1 MINIKKLKVSVEE
14 KEILKGINLEIP
26 EGEVHA
32 IMGRNGSGKSTLANT
47 LAGNEKFEVTDEKF
61 EVTDGSIHMDGV
73 DITEMS
79 PENRSLNGIFVCF
92 QYPVAIPGVSMAY
105 FLRAAINAHLENQ
118 GKEEMDA
125 LEFLNQSKEILKK
138 LTLDD
143 SFLKRSINDGFS
155 GGEKKKS
162 EIFQLLSL
170 NPKFAI
176 LDETDSGLDIDAL
189 KIVAD
194 GVKEFNGNK
203 NSTLIITHYER
214 LLEYIN
220 PDVVHVMI
228 DGKIVQS
235 GDMELARQVEEKG
248 YSWLVK

>member
-1 MINIKKLKVSVEE
+1 MIKIKNLQVSIDE
-14 KEILKGINLEIP
+14 KDILKGIDLEIP
-26 EGEVHA
+26 KGEVHA

-47 LAGNEKFEVTDEKF
+47 IAGNEKYEVKN
-61 EVTDGSIHMDGV
+61 GSIHMNNI

-79 PENRSLNGIFVCF
+79 VENRALSGIFVCF

-105 FLRAAINAHLENQ
+105 FMRASINAHFEHQ

-125 LEFLNQSKEILKK
+125 VEFLNKSKKILNE
-138 LTLDD
+138 LNLDD

-162 EIFQLLSL
+162 EILQLLCL

-189 KIVAD
+189 KTVAD
-194 GVKEFNGNK
+194 GVNKFNSK
-203 NSTLIITHYER
+203 DNSTLIITHYER
-214 LLEYIN
+214 LLQYIN
-220 PDVVHVMI
+220 PDVVHVMV
-228 DGKIVQS
+228 DGKIKKS
-235 GDMELARQVEEKG
+235 GDMSLAKEVEKKG
-248 YSWLVK
+248 YSWLLK

>member
-1 MINIKKLKVSVEE
+1 MIKIKNLQVSIDE
-14 KEILKGINLEIP
+14 KDILKGIDLEIP
-26 EGEVHA
+26 KGEVHA

-47 LAGNEKFEVTDEKF
+47 LAGNEKFEVKN
-61 EVTDGSIHMDGV
+61 GSIHMNDV

-79 PENRSLNGIFVCF
+79 VENRALSGIFVCF

-105 FLRAAINAHLENQ
+105 FLRAAINAHFEHQ

-125 LEFLNQSKEILKK
+125 VEFLNKSKKILSE
-138 LTLDD
+138 LNLDD

-162 EIFQLLSL
+162 EILQLLAL

-189 KIVAD
+189 KTVAN
-194 GVKEFNGNK
+194 GVNKFNSKN

-220 PDVVHVMI
+220 PDVVHVMV
-228 DGKIVQS
+228 DGKIKKS
-235 GDMELARQVEEKG
+235 GDMSLAKEVEKKG
-248 YSWLVK
+248 YSWLLK

>member
-1 MINIKKLKVSVEE
+1 MIKIKNLQVSIDE
-14 KEILKGINLEIP
+14 KDILKGIDLEIP
-26 EGEVHA
+26 QGEVHA

-47 LAGNEKFEVTDEKF
+47 IAGNEKYEVKN
-61 EVTDGSIHMDGV
+61 GSIHMNNI

-79 PENRSLNGIFVCF
+79 VENRALSGIFVCF

-105 FLRAAINAHLENQ
+105 FLRASINAHFEHQ

-125 LEFLNQSKEILKK
+125 VEFLNKSKKILSE
-138 LTLDD
+138 LNLDD

-162 EIFQLLSL
+162 EILQLLAL

-189 KIVAD
+189 KTVAN
-194 GVKEFNGNK
+194 GVNKFNSKN

-220 PDVVHVMI
+220 PDVVHVMV
-228 DGKIVQS
+228 DGKIKKS
-235 GDMELARQVEEKG
+235 GDMSLAKEVEKKG
-248 YSWLVK
+248 YSWLLK

>member
-1 MINIKKLKVSVEE
+1 MIKIKKLKVSVEE
-14 KEILKGINLEIP
+14 KDILKEINLEIP
-26 EGEVHA
+26 KGEVHA
-32 IMGRNGSGKSTLANT
+32 IMGRNGSGKSTLANA
-47 LAGNEKFEVTDEKF
+47 LAGNEKFEVKS
-61 EVTDGSIHMDGV
+61 GSIYMNDV

-79 PENRSLNGIFVCF
+79 AENRALSGIFVCF

-105 FLRAAINAHLENQ
+105 FLRAAINAHFEHQ

-125 LEFLNQSKEILKK
+125 VEFLNKSKKILSE
-138 LTLDD
+138 LNLDD

-162 EIFQLLSL
+162 EILQLLSL

-189 KIVAD
+189 KTVAD
-194 GVKEFNGNK
+194 GVNKFNSK
-203 NSTLIITHYER
+203 DNSTLIITHYER
-214 LLEYIN
+214 LLEYIK

-228 DGKIVQS
+228 DGKIKKS
-235 GDMELARQVEEKG
+235 GDMGLAREVEKKG
-248 YSWLVK
+248 YSWLLK

>member
-1 MINIKKLKVSVEE
+1 MIDIKNLKVSVEE

-47 LAGNEKFEVTDEKF
+47 LAGNEKFEVTD
-61 EVTDGSIHMDGV
+61 GSIHMNGL

-138 LTLDD
+138 LNLDD

-194 GVKEFNGNK
+194 GVKEFNGKK

-228 DGKIVQS
+228 DGKIVKS

-248 YSWLVK
+248 YSWLAK

>member
-1 MINIKKLKVSVEE
+1 MIKIKKLKVSVEE
-14 KEILKGINLEIP
+14 KDILKEINLEIP
-26 EGEVHA
+26 KGEVHA
-32 IMGRNGSGKSTLANT
+32 IMGRNGSGKSTLANA
-47 LAGNEKFEVTDEKF
+47 LAGNEKFEVKS
-61 EVTDGSIHMDGV
+61 GSIYMNDV

-79 PENRSLNGIFVCF
+79 AENRALSGIFVCF

-105 FLRAAINAHLENQ
+105 FLRAAINAHFEHQ

-125 LEFLNQSKEILKK
+125 VEFLNKSKKILSE
-138 LTLDD
+138 LNLDD

-162 EIFQLLSL
+162 EILQLLSL

-189 KIVAD
+189 KTVAD
-194 GVKEFNGNK
+194 GVNKFNSK
-203 NSTLIITHYER
+203 DNSTLIITHYER
-214 LLEYIN
+214 LLEYIK

-228 DGKIVQS
+228 DGKIKKS
-235 GDMELARQVEEKG
+235 GDMSLAQEVEKKG
-248 YSWLVK
+248 YSWLLK

>member
-1 MINIKKLKVSVEE
+1 MIKIKNLQVSIDE
-14 KEILKGINLEIP
+14 KDILKGIDLEIP
-26 EGEVHA
+26 KGEVHA

-47 LAGNEKFEVTDEKF
+47 LAGNEKFEVKN
-61 EVTDGSIHMDGV
+61 GSIHMNDV

-79 PENRSLNGIFVCF
+79 VENRALSGIFVCF

-105 FLRAAINAHLENQ
+105 FLRASINAHFEHQ

-125 LEFLNQSKEILKK
+125 VEFLNKSKKILNE
-138 LTLDD
+138 LNLDD

-162 EIFQLLSL
+162 EILQLLCL

-189 KIVAD
+189 KTVAN
-194 GVKEFNGNK
+194 GVNKFNSK
-203 NSTLIITHYER
+203 DNSTLIITHYER
-214 LLEYIN
+214 LLQYIN
-220 PDVVHVMI
+220 PDVVHVMV
-228 DGKIVQS
+228 DGKIKKS
-235 GDMELARQVEEKG
+235 GDMSLAKEVEKKG
-248 YSWLVK
+248 YSWLLK

>member
-1 MINIKKLKVSVEE
+1 MIDIKNLKVSVEE

-47 LAGNEKFEVTDEKF
+47 LAGNEKFEVTD
-61 EVTDGSIHMDGV
+61 GSIHMNGL

-138 LTLDD
+138 LNLDD

-220 PDVVHVMI
+220 PDVVHIMI
-228 DGKIVQS
+228 DGKIVKS
-235 GDMELARQVEEKG
+235 GDMKLARQVEEKG
-248 YSWLVK
+248 YSWLAK

>member
-1 MINIKKLKVSVEE
+1 MIKIKNLQVSIDE
-14 KEILKGINLEIP
+14 KDILKGIDLEIP
-26 EGEVHA
+26 KGEVHA

-47 LAGNEKFEVTDEKF
+47 IAGNEKYEVKN
-61 EVTDGSIHMDGV
+61 GSIHMNNI

-79 PENRSLNGIFVCF
+79 VENRALSGIFVCF

-105 FLRAAINAHLENQ
+105 FLRASINAHFEHQ

-125 LEFLNQSKEILKK
+125 VEFLNKSKKILSE
-138 LTLDD
+138 LNLDD

-162 EIFQLLSL
+162 EILQLLAL

-189 KIVAD
+189 KTVAN
-194 GVKEFNGNK
+194 GVNKFNSKN

-220 PDVVHVMI
+220 PDVVHVMV
-228 DGKIVQS
+228 DGKIKKS
-235 GDMELARQVEEKG
+235 GDMSLAKEVEKKG
-248 YSWLVK
+248 YSWLLK

>member
-1 MINIKKLKVSVEE
+1 MIKIKKLKVSVEE
-14 KEILKGINLEIP
+14 KDILKGINLEIP
-26 EGEVHA
+26 KGEVHA
-32 IMGRNGSGKSTLANT
+32 IMGRNGSGKSTLANA
-47 LAGNEKFEVTDEKF
+47 LAGNEKFEVKS
-61 EVTDGSIHMDGV
+61 GSIYMNDV

-79 PENRSLNGIFVCF
+79 AENRALSGIFVCF

-105 FLRAAINAHLENQ
+105 FLRAAINAHFEHQ

-125 LEFLNQSKEILKK
+125 VEFLNKSKKILSE
-138 LTLDD
+138 LNLDD

-162 EIFQLLSL
+162 EILQLLSL

-189 KIVAD
+189 KTVAD
-194 GVKEFNGNK
+194 GVNKFNSK
-203 NSTLIITHYER
+203 DNSTLIITHYER
-214 LLEYIN
+214 LLEYIK

-228 DGKIVQS
+228 DGKIKKS
-235 GDMELARQVEEKG
+235 GDMSLAQEVEKKG
-248 YSWLVK
+248 YSWLLK

>member
-1 MINIKKLKVSVEE
+1 
-14 KEILKGINLEIP
+14 
-26 EGEVHA
+26 
-32 IMGRNGSGKSTLANT
+32 MGRNGSGKSTLANA
-47 LAGNEKFEVTDEKF
+47 LAGNEKFEVKS
-61 EVTDGSIHMDGV
+61 GSIYMNDV

-79 PENRSLNGIFVCF
+79 AENRALSGIFVCF

-105 FLRAAINAHLENQ
+105 FLRAAINAHFEHQ

-125 LEFLNQSKEILKK
+125 VEFLNRSKKILNE
-138 LTLDD
+138 LNLDD

-162 EIFQLLSL
+162 EILQLLSL

-189 KIVAD
+189 KTVAD
-194 GVKEFNGNK
+194 GVNKFNSK
-203 NSTLIITHYER
+203 DNSTLIITHYER
-214 LLEYIN
+214 LLEYIK

-228 DGKIVQS
+228 DGKIKKS
-235 GDMELARQVEEKG
+235 GDMGLAREVEKKG
-248 YSWLVK
+248 YSWLLK

>member
-1 MINIKKLKVSVEE
+1 MVKIKNLQVSIDE
-14 KEILKGINLEIP
+14 KDILKGIDLEIP
-26 EGEVHA
+26 KGEVHA

-47 LAGNEKFEVTDEKF
+47 LAGNEKFEVKN
-61 EVTDGSIHMDGV
+61 GSIHMNDV

-79 PENRSLNGIFVCF
+79 VENRALNGIFVCF

-105 FLRAAINAHLENQ
+105 FLRAAINAHFEHQ

-125 LEFLNQSKEILKK
+125 VEFLNKSKKILSE
-138 LTLDD
+138 LNLDN

-162 EIFQLLSL
+162 EILQLLAL

-189 KIVAD
+189 KTVAN
-194 GVKEFNGNK
+194 GVNKFNSKN

-220 PDVVHVMI
+220 PDVVHVMV
-228 DGKIVQS
+228 DGKIKKS
-235 GDMELARQVEEKG
+235 GDMSLAKEVEKKG
-248 YSWLVK
+248 YSWLLK

>member
-1 MINIKKLKVSVEE
+1 MINIKDLKVSVEE
-14 KEILKGINLEIP
+14 KKILKGINLDIP

-47 LAGNEKFEVTDEKF
+47 LAGNEKFEVTD
-61 EVTDGSIHMDGV
+61 GSIHMYGT

-125 LEFLNQSKEILKK
+125 LEFLNQAKAILKK
-138 LTLDD
+138 LNLDD

-194 GVKEFNGNK
+194 GVKEFNGDK

-220 PDVVHVMI
+220 PDVVHIMI
-228 DGKIVQS
+228 DGKIVKS
-235 GDMELARQVEEKG
+235 GDMKLARQVEEKG
-248 YSWLVK
+248 YSWLAK

>member
-1 MINIKKLKVSVEE
+1 MIKIKKLKVSVEE
-14 KEILKGINLEIP
+14 KDILKGINLEIP
-26 EGEVHA
+26 KGEVHA
-32 IMGRNGSGKSTLANT
+32 IMGRNGSGKSTLANA
-47 LAGNEKFEVTDEKF
+47 LAGNEKFEVKS
-61 EVTDGSIHMDGV
+61 GSIYMNDV

-79 PENRSLNGIFVCF
+79 AENRALSGIFVCF

-105 FLRAAINAHLENQ
+105 FLRAAINAHFEHQ

-125 LEFLNQSKEILKK
+125 VEFLNKSKKILSE
-138 LTLDD
+138 LNLDD

-162 EIFQLLSL
+162 EILQLLSL

-189 KIVAD
+189 KTVED
-194 GVKEFNGNK
+194 GVNKFNSK
-203 NSTLIITHYER
+203 DNSTLIITHYER
-214 LLEYIN
+214 LLEYIK

-228 DGKIVQS
+228 DGKIKKS
-235 GDMELARQVEEKG
+235 GDMSLAQEVEKKG
-248 YSWLVK
+248 YSWLLK

>member
-1 MINIKKLKVSVEE
+1 MIKIKNLQVSIDE
-14 KEILKGINLEIP
+14 KDILKGIDLEIP
-26 EGEVHA
+26 KGEVHA

-47 LAGNEKFEVTDEKF
+47 LAGNEKFEVKN
-61 EVTDGSIHMDGV
+61 GSIHMNDV

-79 PENRSLNGIFVCF
+79 VENRALNGIFVCF

-105 FLRAAINAHLENQ
+105 FLRASINAHFEHQ

-125 LEFLNQSKEILKK
+125 VEFLNKSKKILSE
-138 LTLDD
+138 LNLDD

-162 EIFQLLSL
+162 EILQLLAL

-189 KIVAD
+189 KTVAN
-194 GVKEFNGNK
+194 GVNKFNSK
-203 NSTLIITHYER
+203 DNSTLIITHYER
-214 LLEYIN
+214 LLQYIN
-220 PDVVHVMI
+220 PDVVHVMV
-228 DGKIVQS
+228 DGKIKKS
-235 GDMELARQVEEKG
+235 GDMSLAKEVEKKG
-248 YSWLVK
+248 YSWLLK

>member
-1 MINIKKLKVSVEE
+1 MIKIKKLKVSVEE
-14 KEILKGINLEIP
+14 KDILKGIDLEIP
-26 EGEVHA
+26 KGEVHA

-47 LAGNEKFEVTDEKF
+47 IAGNEKYEVKN
-61 EVTDGSIHMDGV
+61 GSIHMNNI

-79 PENRSLNGIFVCF
+79 VENRALSGIFVCF

-105 FLRAAINAHLENQ
+105 FLRASINAHFEHQ

-125 LEFLNQSKEILKK
+125 VEFLNKSKKILSE
-138 LTLDD
+138 LNLDD

-162 EIFQLLSL
+162 EILQLLAL

-189 KIVAD
+189 KTVAN
-194 GVKEFNGNK
+194 GVNKFNSK
-203 NSTLIITHYER
+203 DNSTLIITHYER
-214 LLEYIN
+214 LLQYIN
-220 PDVVHVMI
+220 PDVVHVMV
-228 DGKIVQS
+228 DGKIKKS
-235 GDMELARQVEEKG
+235 GDMSLAKEVEKKG
-248 YSWLVK
+248 YSWLLK

>member
-1 MINIKKLKVSVEE
+1 MINIKNLKVSVEE
-14 KEILKGINLEIP
+14 KEILKGINLQIP
-26 EGEVHA
+26 EGEIHA

-47 LAGNEKFEVTDEKF
+47 LAGNEKFEVTN
-61 EVTDGSIHMDGV
+61 GSIHMNAA

-105 FLRAAINAHLENQ
+105 FLRSAINAHLKNQ

-194 GVKEFNGNK
+194 GVKEFNGDK

-228 DGKIVQS
+228 DGKIVKS

-248 YSWLVK
+248 YSWLAK

>member
-1 MINIKKLKVSVEE
+1 MINIKDLKVSVEE
-14 KEILKGINLEIP
+14 KKILKGINLDIP

-47 LAGNEKFEVTDEKF
+47 LAGNEKFEVTDG
-61 EVTDGSIHMDGV
+61 TIHMNGV

-228 DGKIVQS
+228 DGEIVQS

>member
-1 MINIKKLKVSVEE
+1 MIDIKNLKVSVEE

-47 LAGNEKFEVTDEKF
+47 LAGNEKFEVI
-61 EVTDGSIHMDGV
+61 DGSIHMNGL

-79 PENRSLNGIFVCF
+79 AENRSLNGIFVCF

>member
-1 MINIKKLKVSVEE
+1 MIKIKKLKVSVEE
-14 KEILKGINLEIP
+14 KDILKGINLEIP
-26 EGEVHA
+26 KGEVHA
-32 IMGRNGSGKSTLANT
+32 IMGRNGSGKSTLANA
-47 LAGNEKFEVTDEKF
+47 LAGNEKFEVKS
-61 EVTDGSIHMDGV
+61 GSIYMNDV

-79 PENRSLNGIFVCF
+79 AENRALSGIFVCF

-105 FLRAAINAHLENQ
+105 FLRAAINAHFEHQ

-125 LEFLNQSKEILKK
+125 VEFLNKSKKILSE
-138 LTLDD
+138 LNLDD

-162 EIFQLLSL
+162 EILQLLSL

-189 KIVAD
+189 KTVAD
-194 GVKEFNGNK
+194 GVNKFNSK
-203 NSTLIITHYER
+203 DNSTLIITHYER
-214 LLEYIN
+214 LLEYIK

-228 DGKIVQS
+228 DGKIKKS
-235 GDMELARQVEEKG
+235 GEMSLAQEVEKKG
-248 YSWLVK
+248 YSWLLK

>member
-1 MINIKKLKVSVEE
+1 MINIKNLKVSVEE
-14 KEILKGINLEIP
+14 KEILKGINLQIP
-26 EGEVHA
+26 EGEIHA

-47 LAGNEKFEVTDEKF
+47 LAGNEKFEVTN
-61 EVTDGSIHMDGV
+61 GSIHMNDA

-105 FLRAAINAHLENQ
+105 FLRSAINAHLKNQ

-194 GVKEFNGNK
+194 GVKEFNGKK

-228 DGKIVQS
+228 DGKIVKS

-248 YSWLVK
+248 YSWLAK

>member
-1 MINIKKLKVSVEE
+1 MIDIKNLKVSVEE

-47 LAGNEKFEVTDEKF
+47 LAGNEKFEVTD
-61 EVTDGSIHMDGV
+61 GSIYMNGL

-79 PENRSLNGIFVCF
+79 AENRSLNGIFVCF

-138 LTLDD
+138 LNLDD

-194 GVKEFNGNK
+194 GVKEFNGKK

-220 PDVVHVMI
+220 PDVVHIMI
-228 DGKIVQS
+228 DGKIVKS
-235 GDMELARQVEEKG
+235 GDMKLARQVEEKG
-248 YSWLVK
+248 YSWLAK

>member
-1 MINIKKLKVSVEE
+1 MIDIKNLKVSVEE

-47 LAGNEKFEVTDEKF
+47 LAGNEKFEVTD
-61 EVTDGSIHMDGV
+61 GSIHMNGL

-79 PENRSLNGIFVCF
+79 AENRSLNGIFVCF

-138 LTLDD
+138 LNLDD

-194 GVKEFNGNK
+194 GVKEFNGKK

-220 PDVVHVMI
+220 PDVVHIMI
-228 DGKIVQS
+228 DGKIVKS
-235 GDMELARQVEEKG
+235 GDMKLARQVEEKG
-248 YSWLVK
+248 YSWLAK

>member
-1 MINIKKLKVSVEE
+1 MIKIKNLQVSIDE
-14 KEILKGINLEIP
+14 KDILKGIDLEIP
-26 EGEVHA
+26 KGEVHA

-47 LAGNEKFEVTDEKF
+47 IAGNEKYEVKN
-61 EVTDGSIHMDGV
+61 GSIHMNNI

-79 PENRSLNGIFVCF
+79 VENRALSGIFVCF

-105 FLRAAINAHLENQ
+105 FLRASINAHFEHQ

-125 LEFLNQSKEILKK
+125 VEFLNKSKKILNE
-138 LTLDD
+138 LNLDD

-162 EIFQLLSL
+162 EILQLLCL

-189 KIVAD
+189 KTVAN
-194 GVKEFNGNK
+194 GVNKFNSK
-203 NSTLIITHYER
+203 DNSTLIITHYER
-214 LLEYIN
+214 LLQYIN
-220 PDVVHVMI
+220 PDVVHVMV
-228 DGKIVQS
+228 DGKIKKS
-235 GDMELARQVEEKG
+235 GDMSLAKEVEKKG
-248 YSWLVK
+248 YSWLLK

>member
-1 MINIKKLKVSVEE
+1 MIKIKNLQVSVGE
-14 KEILKGINLEIP
+14 KDILKGIDLEIP
-26 EGEVHA
+26 KGEVHA

-47 LAGNEKFEVTDEKF
+47 LAGNEKFEVKN
-61 EVTDGSIHMDGV
+61 GSIHMNYV

-79 PENRSLNGIFVCF
+79 VENRALNGIFVCF

-105 FLRAAINAHLENQ
+105 FLRAAINAHFEHQ

-125 LEFLNQSKEILKK
+125 VEFLNKSKKILSE
-138 LTLDD
+138 LNLDN

-162 EIFQLLSL
+162 EILQLLAL

-189 KIVAD
+189 KTVAN
-194 GVKEFNGNK
+194 GVNKFNSKN

-220 PDVVHVMI
+220 PDVVHVMV
-228 DGKIVQS
+228 DGKIKKS
-235 GDMELARQVEEKG
+235 GDMSLAKEVEKKG
-248 YSWLVK
+248 YSWLLK

>member
-1 MINIKKLKVSVEE
+1 MIDIKNLKVSVEE

-47 LAGNEKFEVTDEKF
+47 LAGNEKFEVTD
-61 EVTDGSIHMDGV
+61 GSIHMNSL

-79 PENRSLNGIFVCF
+79 AENRSLNGIFVCF

-138 LTLDD
+138 LNLDD

-194 GVKEFNGNK
+194 GVKEFNGKK

-220 PDVVHVMI
+220 PDVVHIMI
-228 DGKIVQS
+228 DGEIVKS
-235 GDMELARQVEEKG
+235 GDMKLARQVEEKG

>member
-47 LAGNEKFEVTDEKF
+47 LAGNEKF

-138 LTLDD
+138 LNLDD

>member
-1 MINIKKLKVSVEE
+1 
-14 KEILKGINLEIP
+14 
-26 EGEVHA
+26 
-32 IMGRNGSGKSTLANT
+32 
-47 LAGNEKFEVTDEKF
+47 
-61 EVTDGSIHMDGV
+61 
-73 DITEMS
+73 
-79 PENRSLNGIFVCF
+79 
-92 QYPVAIPGVSMAY
+92 MAY

-125 LEFLNQSKEILKK
+125 LEFLNQAKAILKK
-138 LTLDD
+138 LNLDD

-194 GVKEFNGNK
+194 GVKEFNGDK

-220 PDVVHVMI
+220 PDVIHIMI
-228 DGKIVQS
+228 DGKIVNS
-235 GDMELARQVEEKG
+235 GDMKLARQVEEKG
-248 YSWLVK
+248 YSWLAK

>member
-1 MINIKKLKVSVEE
+1 MINIKNLKVSVEE
-14 KEILKGINLEIP
+14 KEILKGINLQIP
-26 EGEVHA
+26 EGEIHA

-47 LAGNEKFEVTDEKF
+47 LAGNEKFEVTN
-61 EVTDGSIHMDGV
+61 GSIHMNAA

-105 FLRAAINAHLENQ
+105 FLRSAINAHLKNQ

-194 GVKEFNGNK
+194 GVKEFNGKK

>member
-1 MINIKKLKVSVEE
+1 MIKIKKLKVSVEE
-14 KEILKGINLEIP
+14 KDILKGINLEIP
-26 EGEVHA
+26 KGEVHA
-32 IMGRNGSGKSTLANT
+32 IMGRNGSGKSTLANA
-47 LAGNEKFEVTDEKF
+47 LAGNEKFEVKS
-61 EVTDGSIHMDGV
+61 GSIYMNDV

-79 PENRSLNGIFVCF
+79 AENRALSGIFVCF

-105 FLRAAINAHLENQ
+105 FLRAAINAHFEHQ

-125 LEFLNQSKEILKK
+125 VEFLNQSKKILSE
-138 LTLDD
+138 LNLDD

-162 EIFQLLSL
+162 EILQLLSL

-189 KIVAD
+189 KTVAD
-194 GVKEFNGNK
+194 GVNKFNSK
-203 NSTLIITHYER
+203 DNSTLIITHYER
-214 LLEYIN
+214 LIEYIK

-228 DGKIVQS
+228 DGKIKKS
-235 GDMELARQVEEKG
+235 GDMSLAQEVEKKG
-248 YSWLVK
+248 YSWLLK